1 MNRVITTRYA
11 YALTLLRFVD
21 AVYPFMEL
29 RGAKMPE
36 LSKRGQSMPPSPIRK
51 LVPLADQAKEK
62 GRHVYH
68 LNIGQPDILTPET
81 YWQAIAKHG
90 RKVLEY
96 GPSAGLTSY
105 RKKLLDYYKRF
116 DISLNVDDIIVTTGG
131 SEAIIFALLAITD
144 PGDEIIV
151 PEPFYTNYNGFANE
165 AAVKIIPITSEIEHD
180 FKLPPIDSIRDKIS
194 KKTRA
199 ILICN
204 PNNPTGY
211 VYSRQELQDLK
222 KIVLEYDLFLLAD
235 EVYREFCY
243 DGLKHTSVMHLNG
256 IEERAILL
264 DSISKRYSACG
275 ARIGCII
282 SKNKEISASALK
294 YGMAR
299 LCPPTLEQLGAEAG
313 IDTPASYFLEVLDE
327 YTERRNVMV
336 SALNKIPG
344 VIAPN
349 PKGAFYLIARLP
361 VDDADKFA
369 SWLLTDFEVNGE
381 TTMVAPANGFYST
394 PGLGKDEVR
403 IAYVLNTHDI
413 KKAMHILAEGLK
425 VYPGRKV

>member
-1 MNRVITTRYA
+1 
-11 YALTLLRFVD
+11 
-21 AVYPFMEL
+21 
-29 RGAKMPE
+29 MPG
-36 LSKRGQSMPPSPIRK
+36 LSERGQSMPSSAIRK
-51 LVPLADQAKEK
+51 LVPMADRAKEK

-68 LNIGQPDILTPET
+68 LNIGQPDIHTPET
-81 YWQAIAKHG
+81 YWKAIENHG

-96 GPSAGLTSY
+96 GPSGGLTSY
-105 RKKLLDYYKRF
+105 RNKLIEYYRRYN
-116 DISLNVDDIIVTTGG
+116 ISLELDDIIVTTAG
-131 SEAIIFALLAITD
+131 SEAIIFAMMAITD

-151 PEPFYTNYNGFANE
+151 PEPFYTNYNGFAIE
-165 AAVKIIPITSEIEHD
+165 SAAKIVTITSKIEDD
-180 FKLPPIDSIRDKIS
+180 FQLPPIDSIREKIS
-194 KKTRA
+194 DRTRA

-211 VYSRQELQDLK
+211 VYSREELEALRD
-222 KIVLEYDLFLLAD
+222 IVKEYDLFLMAD

-243 DGLKHTSVMHLNG
+243 DGLKHVSAMHLTG
-256 IEERAILL
+256 IEDRTILL

-275 ARIGCII
+275 ARIGCVI
-282 SKNKEISASALK
+282 SKNHDITNTALK
-294 YGMAR
+294 FGMAR

-313 IDTPASYFLEVLDE
+313 IDTPDEYFDDVLKE

-369 SWLLTDFEVNGE
+369 QWLLTDFHVDGE
-381 TTMVAPANGFYST
+381 TTMVAPGNGFYSN
-394 PGLGKDEVR
+394 PESGKDEVR
-403 IAYVLNTHDI
+403 IAYVLKVEDI
-413 KKAMHILAEGLK
+413 KKAMNILAEGLK
-425 VYPGRKV
+425 VYPGRKESLLG